1 MQEKDRRRF
10 QRLKLAKPIL
20 AGLNGQNAL
29 LLDIGVGGAFVEHY
43 GEPKKGQRVILS
55 FKWKTTDITYVGEVL
70 RTTVVRKDAKSG
82 QNMSQSALAFI
93 EGRGDSEE
101 KLQDMMATFVGHVLA
116 AQRANA
122 EAQSA
127 AGGSAILYNLGEA
140 RRERTRGFRAYLWD
154 GKKWTCRATEIGDQP
169 RTGFTVA
176 AYEDEDE
183 VEELCRTYEGADDEG
198 RRLIRLVAELS
209 VRSAK

>member
-1 MQEKDRRRF
+1 MVEKDRRRF

-29 LLDIGVGGAFVEHY
+29 ILDIGVGGAFVEHY

-55 FKWKTTDITYVGEVL
+55 FKWKNSDITYVGEVQ
-70 RTTVVRKDAKSG
+70 RTNVVKKDAKSG
-82 QNMSQSALAFI
+82 QNISQSGLALVEA
-93 EGRGDSEE
+93 RGDSEE
-101 KLQDMMATFVGHVLA
+101 KLQDMMATFIGTVLA

-122 EAQSA
+122 DAQPTASSA
-127 AGGSAILYNLGEA
+127 AILYSIGEA
-140 RRERTRGFRAYLWD
+140 RRERSRGFRAYLWD
-154 GKKWTCRATEIGDQP
+154 GQKWTCRATEMRDQP

-176 AYEDEDE
+176 AYEDEEE
-183 VEELCRTYEGADDEG
+183 VEELCRTYEQADEEG